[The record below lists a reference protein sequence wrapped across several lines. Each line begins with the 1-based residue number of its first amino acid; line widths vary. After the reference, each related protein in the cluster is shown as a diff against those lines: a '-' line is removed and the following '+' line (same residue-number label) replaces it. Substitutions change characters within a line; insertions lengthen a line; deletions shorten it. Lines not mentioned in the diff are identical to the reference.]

1 MIIKDEDVILINEYE
16 EVCKFSISMKSLLS
30 FQVKLDLDTLEE
42 YSLFSGMF
50 CAVTGTNPTG
60 AAFVVEKIQSFDFG
74 PTEDIAEIKMEPQ
87 AKIQNTSKNFV
98 PEMVTISSRLF

>member
-1 MIIKDEDVILINEYE
+1 M
-16 EVCKFSISMKSLLS
+16 
-30 FQVKLDLDTLEE
+30 DTLEE

-74 PTEDIAEIKMEPQ
+74 PTEDISEIKMEPQ
-87 AKIQNTSKNFV
+87 TKIQNTSKNFV
-98 PEMVTISSRLF
+98 CEKVCSLLFKRS